1 MTQYK
6 NRYGDI
12 YTFELDENKN
22 IVWKGDFKWCRYGW
36 PNVYKE
42 AYESYCKDASL
53 EGETPMHIEEFK
65 KEVHHYVYD
74 HEGKYVGPGEI
85 ANKYATAIYSDT
97 KTINMV
103 DPSGGPYM
111 TSDMELDWLGEEF
124 NELSIRKFEPTEEGY
139 LILTYNRYEHL
150 AEYNQVG
157 GIINTKEK

>member
-22 IVWKGDFKWCRYGW
+22 IVWKGDFKWCRFGW

-42 AYESYCKDASL
+42 AYESYCKD
-53 EGETPMHIEEFK
+53 GGDMHIEWFK
-65 KEVHHYVYD
+65 EEVHRSIYVND
-74 HEGKYVGPGEI
+74 KYVGPCEVAG
-85 ANKYATAIYSDT
+85 KYQKLIYSD
-97 KTINMV
+97 KDTINMV

-124 NELSIRKFEPTEEGY
+124 NELSIRKFDPTEEGY
-139 LILTYNRYEHL
+139 LIITYNRYEHL

-157 GIINTKEK
+157 GIINTKENG